1 MLSGLFVGVVFGFLV
16 QRGQFCFTSG
26 FRDLYWH
33 KNPTFLSALLIAV
46 SIQSIGLFTLSA
58 FKLISI
64 PTTPLPLLA
73 TILGGLIFGVGMA
86 VARVCATG
94 GWFRS
99 GEGVIGASVA
109 LFSFALTITS
119 AQNGSLKTLLSPL
132 LKHPLEISNIYL
144 TLGIS
149 PWWLVGVLTL
159 ASVGL
164 FLYCFRRYPSYKD
177 SRHYS
182 IWLVAVG
189 LGVLGIVA
197 WILSVQCGR
206 NYGFG
211 ISVPTMH
218 LFSYLTTG
226 QQRYLNW
233 GSLFVVGIFI
243 GSLVSAKI
251 WRDFE
256 WRSLNG
262 VDFLKS
268 LVGGVLM
275 GIGAYWAGGCTA
287 TNALVASAYFS
298 WQGWIAMVAMIVGCV
313 VASSFF
319 RVKQCELRRR

>member
-1 MLSGLFVGVVFGFLV
+1 MGFWCRGGSFVSLQGFV
-16 QRGQFCFTSG
+16 ISIGR
-26 FRDLYWH
+26 

-64 PTTPLPLLA
+64 PITPLPLLA
-73 TILGGLIFGVGMA
+73 TILGGFIFGVGMA
-86 VARVCATG
+86 VARVCVTG

-99 GEGVIGASVA
+99 SEGVIGASVA

-132 LKHPLEISNIYL
+132 LKHPLEIDNIYL

-159 ASVGL
+159 ASAGL

-177 SRHYS
+177 SRHSS

-189 LGVLGIVA
+189 LGILGIVA
-197 WILSVQCGR
+197 WILSSQCGR

-218 LFSYLTTG
+218 LFSYLITG

-262 VDFLKS
+262 IDFLKS

-287 TNALVASAYFS
+287 TNALVATAYFS
-298 WQGWIAMVAMIVGCV
+298 WQGWIAMITMIVGCV
-313 VASSFF
+313 IGSSFF
-319 RVKQCELRRR
+319 RVKHCELRRKK

>member
-1 MLSGLFVGVVFGFLV
+1 MLSGLLVGVVFGFLV

-26 FRDLYWH
+26 FRDLFWQ
-33 KNPTFLSALLIAV
+33 KNPTFLSYLLIAV
-46 SIQSIGLFTLSA
+46 SIQSIGLFTLSS
-58 FKLISI
+58 LGVLRI

-86 VARVCATG
+86 IARVCVTG

-132 LKHPLEISNIYL
+132 LKHPLEIDNIYL

-149 PWWLVGVLTL
+149 PWWLVGALVLG
-159 ASVGL
+159 SVGL
-164 FLYCFRRYPSYKD
+164 FLYSLKRFPHQKD
-177 SRHYS
+177 SKHLPL
-182 IWLVAVG
+182 WVVAVG
-189 LGVLGIVA
+189 LGILGIVA
-197 WILSVQCGR
+197 WVLSLKSGR
-206 NYGFG
+206 NFGFG

-218 LFSYLTTG
+218 FFSYLTTG

-256 WRSLNG
+256 WRSLSG
-262 VDFLKS
+262 VDFIRS

-275 GIGAYWAGGCTA
+275 GVGAYWAGGCTA

-298 WQGWIAMVAMIVGCV
+298 WQGWIAMGAMIVGCV
-313 VASSFF
+313 IGSSFF
-319 RVKQCELRRR
+319 RVKQCELRRK